1 MQRICLAIPVYN
13 ENKSLE
19 KTIVEFSVGSS
30 DYKLLFIDDGS
41 TDGSSD
47 TLHSFKG
54 KYGYEILT
62 HQNNLGYGAACRT
75 GAKWAFAN
83 GFEWIIFADSDLT
96 NPPIEIV
103 NLSKRLLSSNFNVH
117 KATRMP
123 SESLVVVG
131 SKYRNILSTLAK
143 YFTNFFV
150 GHNIQDPTNGFRAI
164 RLDLYQQF
172 ELTSNDFSLIMEE
185 VYEYIRLDAQVC
197 NFESF
202 LGVRDKSQRLSSF
215 RYSRKLVRRYI
226 YWSIRCIIQRIS
238 RNFMPF
244 KAKTF

>member
-1 MQRICLAIPVYN
+1 MHRICLAIPVYN

-19 KTIVEFSVGSS
+19 KTIVELSVGSS

-47 TLHSFKG
+47 TLNSFKG
-54 KYGYEILT
+54 KYEFEVLG
-62 HQNNLGYGAACRT
+62 HQINLGYGAACRT
-75 GAKWAFAN
+75 GATWAFAN

-96 NPPIEIV
+96 NPPIEII
-103 NLSKRLLSSNFNVH
+103 NLSKRLLSSNFNIH
-117 KATRMP
+117 KANRMP

-131 SKYRNILSTLAK
+131 TKYRHILSTFAK

-150 GHNIQDPTNGFRAI
+150 GHDIQDPTNGFRAI

-172 ELTSNDFSLIMEE
+172 RLTANDFSLIMEE

-197 NFESF
+197 NFDSC
-202 LGVRDKSQRLSSF
+202 LGVRDEDQRLSSF
-215 RYSRKLVRRYI
+215 RYSKKLVTRYI
-226 YWSIRCIIQRIS
+226 YWSIRCMIQRIS
-238 RNFMPF
+238 GKLRLF